1 LQRCSKDLQ
10 AAVAL
15 CGWLKA
21 DKLFQ
26 PIVLLHFSWPYCS
39 AYFKNRAKAVEN

>member
-1 LQRCSKDLQ
+1 LQRCSNDLQ

-21 DKLFQ
+21 VKSFQ
-26 PIVLLHFSWPYCS
+26 PIVLLHFPWPYCG
-39 AYFKNRAKAVEN
+39 AYFINWAKAVEN